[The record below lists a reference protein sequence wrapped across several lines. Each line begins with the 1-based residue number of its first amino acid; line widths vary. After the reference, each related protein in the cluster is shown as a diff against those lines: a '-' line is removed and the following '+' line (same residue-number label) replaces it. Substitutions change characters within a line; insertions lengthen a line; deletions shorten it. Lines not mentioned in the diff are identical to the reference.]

1 MKLKPLL
8 LMLPLLAAAIPYLS
22 VNLAGLMSAPP
33 MAIPAPMV
41 ATGNDFSNRPHYPAP
56 WRLGANGL
64 IDAEQKRVLAAGV
77 NGVGYTNLP
86 LSVKEADSRATTLD
100 KLGVRVFRPHHMDL
114 PLRDN
119 PRSHGERFQR
129 WLDAL
134 KRKKIPV
141 IMETASSQFS
151 KEKLAL
157 GEPTET
163 ARWKAYV
170 DQLFKLDLSNVVAI
184 CPVNE
189 PAPTSE
195 KVFRAQYDY
204 IRSKGFKGLIF
215 ASNAMIA
222 RGPQGDVA
230 DIHLYCGLHG
240 QPHDQFL
247 EIEFKDEP
255 WNHPKP
261 QRLPIIATE
270 IGHFWPASTRYQS
283 EWQIIESLLKVD
295 AQVIIMYAL
304 INHDDEWKVGSK
316 VPLSQDSFANDP
328 ERMETLAR
336 LVNRMAGVD
345 YFPKTYTPGLKRKH
359 IEGGK
364 WKIGTATSASD

>member
-1 MKLKPLL
+1 MKTKLL
-8 LMLPLLAAAIPYLS
+8 ILLLPLLAALIPVASVHLVGSLPTSPAIVSTTPL
-22 VNLAGLMSAPP
+22 LA
-33 MAIPAPMV
+33 
-41 ATGNDFSNRPHYPAP
+41 ATNDFSDLPHFPAP
-56 WRLGANGL
+56 WHRCIDGL
-64 IDAEQKRVLAAGV
+64 KDGEQKRVMAAGV

-86 LSVKEADSRATTLD
+86 LTVKEANARATMID

-114 PLRDN
+114 PLLDN
-119 PRSHGERFQR
+119 PRSHGERFQL

-134 KRKKIPV
+134 ERKKIPV
-141 IMETASSQFS
+141 IIEGASSQFN
-151 KEKLAL
+151 KELLAA
-157 GEPTET
+157 GDPAET
-163 ARWKAYV
+163 ARWKAFIDY
-170 DQLFKLDLSNVVAI
+170 LFTLRLSNVVAI

-195 KVFRAQYDY
+195 AVYQAQHDY
-204 IRSKGFKGLIF
+204 IRSKGYKGIIF

-222 RGPQGDVA
+222 GGPFGDVA

-261 QRLPIIATE
+261 QSLPIIATE

-295 AQVIIMYAL
+295 AQVIVMYAL
-304 INHDDEWKVGSK
+304 INHDDEWKGK
-316 VPLSQDSFANDP
+316 KRPLDHNSFAGDP
-328 ERMETLAR
+328 ERMETLSR

-345 YFPKTYTPGLKRKH
+345 YFPKTYTPGLKRKR
-359 IEGGK
+359 IAGK
-364 WKIGTATSASD
+364 DALWEIVAAP

>member
-1 MKLKPLL
+1 M
-8 LMLPLLAAAIPYLS
+8 
-22 VNLAGLMSAPP
+22 
-33 MAIPAPMV
+33 
-41 ATGNDFSNRPHYPAP
+41 TGNIGSFASYPHFPAP
-56 WRLGANGL
+56 WRVLKDH
-64 IDAEQKRVLAAGV
+64 IVDATGMIVRAAGV

-86 LSVKEADSRATTLD
+86 LTVREANFRATKLD
-100 KLGVRVFRPHHMDL
+100 QLGVRVFRPHHMDL

-119 PRSHGERFQR
+119 PQSHGERFQL
-129 WLDAL
+129 WLNAL
-134 KRKKIPV
+134 KKKKIPV
-141 IMETASSQFS
+141 ILETASSQFS
-151 KEKLAL
+151 KEKLAE
-157 GEPTET
+157 GDPDET
-163 ARWKAYV
+163 AKWKAYV

-195 KVFRAQYDY
+195 KVYQAQHDY
-204 IRSKGFKGLIF
+204 IRSKGYKGIIF

-222 RGPQGDVA
+222 GGPFGDVA

-261 QRLPIIATE
+261 QTLPIIATE

-316 VPLSQDSFANDP
+316 IPLSQNSFANDP

-336 LVNRMAGVD
+336 LVNRMAGV
-345 YFPKTYTPGLKRKH
+345 YYHPKTYTPGFKATKV
-359 IEGGK
+359 EGDK
-364 WKIGTATSASD
+364 WKVVPAAVDAK